1 MKYLNE
7 LDPVMSALTY
17 RVSQLERRI
26 NDEILPAVKEMTSAL
41 ATMRQNTAVARME
54 LKRRNL
60 QEAEVLAGS
69 ILSWQDIAV
78 PAELKIAKS
87 KIGKGQ
93 RRGSGR
99 NRTAAVVAKR
109 WALWKMQRAQG
120 YTMRLRKIR
129 DGYGEKRG
137 HAVDTKRKPKPE
149 RNKKQ

>member
-7 LDPVMSALTY
+7 LDPIMSALTY

-26 NDEILPAVKEMTSAL
+26 NDEILPAVREMTSAL
-41 ATMRQNTAVARME
+41 ATMRQNAAVARMQ
-54 LKRRNL
+54 LKRRNA

-87 KIGKGQ
+87 KMAKGQ

-109 WALWKMQRAQG
+109 WAS
-120 YTMRLRKIR
+120 
-129 DGYGEKRG
+129 
-137 HAVDTKRKPKPE
+137 
-149 RNKKQ
+149 